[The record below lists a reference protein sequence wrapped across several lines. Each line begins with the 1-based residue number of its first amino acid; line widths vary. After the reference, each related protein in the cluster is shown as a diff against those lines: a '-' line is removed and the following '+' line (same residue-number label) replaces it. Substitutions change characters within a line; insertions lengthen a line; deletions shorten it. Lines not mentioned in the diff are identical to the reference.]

1 MPLDVV
7 EVSWSH
13 LLERDGA
20 HRGDEQGVKAVAGC
34 VGASLWLL
42 TTPLAVIVAATAFTN
57 PRLKMEREKVQWE
70 TNALKHKIIYT

>member
-7 EVSWSH
+7 EASWSH

-57 PRLKMEREKVQWE
+57 PHFKMEREKVQWE